1 MFKKRDRNLDALLR
15 YKKKEQRQQFCKLR
29 HIQVIGL
36 SCVITT
42 LLFILSYAMRRQH
55 PWFAPLLQ
63 SLGVGMVTGMVL
75 YILGNIR
82 NGTEKYLE
90 HIYNQLQNLHD
101 LEEKIYFS
109 YPLRMFWTVQSFSNV
124 NECDMAHEYLEEVV
138 TASKDYLAA
147 LKTIDYQVYT
157 EFQKTTSTAFDDL
170 EKSLDNVVFS
180 IPEDLTMEAGE
191 DIKDR
196 IVAILEQTME
206 WFEVKFRN
214 VEIQIGQI
222 KKYPF

>member
-36 SCVITT
+36 SCVITM
-42 LLFILSYAMRRQH
+42 LLFILSYAMRQHH

-63 SLGVGMVTGMVL
+63 SLGVGMVTGVVL

-90 HIYNQLQNLHD
+90 HIYSQLKNLHD
-101 LEEKIYFS
+101 LEEEIYFS
-109 YPLRMFWTVQSFSNV
+109 YPMRTLWRAQPFSKI
-124 NECDMAHEYLEEVV
+124 NECDMAHGYLEEVV
-138 TASKDYLAA
+138 AASKNYLVA
-147 LKTIDYQVYT
+147 LKTIDYKVYK
-157 EFQKTTSTAFDDL
+157 EFQKTTSTVFDDL
-170 EKSLDNVVFS
+170 EKNLDNIFSS

-191 DIKDR
+191 AIKDR

>member
-1 MFKKRDRNLDALLR
+1 
-15 YKKKEQRQQFCKLR
+15 
-29 HIQVIGL
+29 
-36 SCVITT
+36 
-42 LLFILSYAMRRQH
+42 
-55 PWFAPLLQ
+55 
-63 SLGVGMVTGMVL
+63 
-75 YILGNIR
+75 
-82 NGTEKYLE
+82 
-90 HIYNQLQNLHD
+90 
-101 LEEKIYFS
+101 
-109 YPLRMFWTVQSFSNV
+109 MFWTVQSLSNV

-147 LKTIDYQVYT
+147 LKTIDYQVYK

-191 DIKDR
+191 AIKDR

-206 WFEVKFRN
+206 WFEIKFRN

-222 KKYPF
+222 KKYPL

>member
-109 YPLRMFWTVQSFSNV
+109 YPLRMFWTVQSLSNV

-138 TASKDYLAA
+138 TASKDYLVA
-147 LKTIDYQVYT
+147 LKTIDYQVYK
-157 EFQKTTSTAFDDL
+157 EFQKTTSTVFDDL
-170 EKSLDNVVFS
+170 EKNLDNIFSS

-191 DIKDR
+191 AIKDR

>member
-109 YPLRMFWTVQSFSNV
+109 YPLRMFWTVQPFSNV

-138 TASKDYLAA
+138 TASKDYLVA
-147 LKTIDYQVYT
+147 LKTIDYQVYK